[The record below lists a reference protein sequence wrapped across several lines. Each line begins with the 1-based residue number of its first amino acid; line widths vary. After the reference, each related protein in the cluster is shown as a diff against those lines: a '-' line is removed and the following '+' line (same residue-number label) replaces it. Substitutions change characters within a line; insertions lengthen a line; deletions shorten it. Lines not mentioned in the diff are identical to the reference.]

1 MSIGL
6 VGIKTGMTRVF
17 DESGISIPVTVINI
31 DANRIS
37 QIKTHDRDGYS
48 AVQIAYGSQKD
59 TRLNKAILG
68 HYKKSNIQPAK
79 GQVEFRVREL
89 TEDIT
94 VGLDIRVDTFK
105 AGEHVD
111 ITGKTLGKGF
121 QGGVKRHHFKT
132 QDATHGNSISH
143 RALGST
149 GQCQDPGR
157 VFKGKK
163 MPGHLGNVNR
173 TIQNLTIVKILSE
186 ENVMLVKGSIPGH
199 KGSVVIIKPTEKKYT
214 AKVIYND
221 GDVTEASAATN
232 EVVETSKTES
242 ENTAP
247 ESKTETV
254 EESVSSNDA
263 AAKEDGKNE

>member
-1 MSIGL
+1 
-6 VGIKTGMTRVF
+6 MTRVF

-31 DANRIS
+31 DSNRIS
-37 QIKTHDRDGYS
+37 QIKTNERDGYS
-48 AVQIAYGSQKD
+48 AIQVAYGNQKEN
-59 TRLNKAILG
+59 RLSKPLLG
-68 HYKKSNIQPAK
+68 HYKKSNIQPAR
-79 GQVEFRVREL
+79 GQVEFRVKEI
-89 TEDIT
+89 DSGMT
-94 VGLDIRVDTFK
+94 VGADVKVDTFK

-111 ITGKTLGKGF
+111 ITGRTLGKGF

-173 TIQNLTIVKILSE
+173 TIQNLTIVKIMPD

-199 KGSVVIIKPTEKKYT
+199 KGSVVIIKPTEKNILLKRYIT
-214 AKVIYND
+214 KNKLKNSQQMKAKMR
-221 GDVTEASAATN
+221 
-232 EVVETSKTES
+232 
-242 ENTAP
+242 
-247 ESKTETV
+247 
-254 EESVSSNDA
+254 
-263 AAKEDGKNE
+263 

>member
-17 DESGISIPVTVINI
+17 DESGTSIPVTVINI
-31 DANRIS
+31 HTNRVS
-37 QIKTHDRDGYS
+37 QIKTVERDGYS
-48 AVQIAYGSQKD
+48 AVQIAYGNQKES
-59 TRLNKAILG
+59 RLNRATLG
-68 HYKKSNIQPAK
+68 HYKKSNISPAK
-79 GQVEFRVREL
+79 GQVEFRVKKLENNFSIGS
-89 TEDIT
+89 DIK
-94 VGLDIRVDTFK
+94 VDTFK

-111 ITGKTLGKGF
+111 ITGRTLGKGF

-173 TIQNLTIVKILSE
+173 TIQNLTIVKIMPD
-186 ENVMLVKGSIPGH
+186 ENIMLIKGSIPGH
-199 KGSVVIIKPTEKKYT
+199 KGSVVIIKPTAKKYI
-214 AKVIYND
+214 AKEIFSEKEM
-221 GDVTEASAATN
+221 TEVKENPNESIEVLESSVNKDKNMEDSSSATGADSLIEDN
-232 EVVETSKTES
+232 G
-242 ENTAP
+242 
-247 ESKTETV
+247 ESKDE
-254 EESVSSNDA
+254 
-263 AAKEDGKNE
+263 